1 MDNGACGRLHNKV
14 AVVTGSSSGIGRA
27 IALRFS
33 SEGAHVVCADTEP
46 TADSDSD
53 SGGDDATHDVILKSG
68 CNALFV
74 ATNVG
79 CSREVEDLVRA
90 TVSHYGRLDI
100 FVNNAGITFDLE
112 TLQPI
117 WSADEELWDDI
128 QQVNSKGVFLGC
140 KYASRQM
147 LSQEPHPNGDR
158 GWIVNVAS
166 IFGMVGT
173 SNFASY
179 CASKGAIVNMTKAV
193 ALDCAPHRIHVN
205 CICPGCKHAGTSS
218 QMTSEVL
225 RDEET
230 QEHIISLHP
239 FRGLGIP
246 DDIARAVVF
255 LASEDSSWI
264 TGVALPVDG
273 GYTAR

>member
-1 MDNGACGRLHNKV
+1 MDNGQCGRLHEKV
-14 AVVTGSSSGIGRA
+14 AIVTGSSTGIGRA

-33 SEGAHVVCADTEP
+33 AEGAYVVCADTESSS
-46 TADSDSD
+46 DSDSD
-53 SGGDDATHDVILKSG
+53 SGENATHNVIING
-68 CNALFV
+68 GGNAMFV
-74 ATNVG
+74 STSVA
-79 CSREVEDLVRA
+79 CSQEVENLVRT
-90 TVSHYGRLDI
+90 TVSQYGRLDI

-112 TLQPI
+112 TLQHI
-117 WSADEELWDDI
+117 WSADEDLWDDI
-128 QQVNSKGVFLGC
+128 QAVNSKGVFLGC
-140 KYASRQM
+140 KFASRQM
-147 LSQEPHPNGDR
+147 LNQDPHPNGDR

-205 CICPGCKHAGTSS
+205 CICPGWTST
-218 QMTSEVL
+218 QMTSEL
-225 RDEET
+225 MMDEET
-230 QEHIISLHP
+230 QEHIIGLHP

-246 DDIARAVVF
+246 DDIARAAVF

>member
-1 MDNGACGRLHNKV
+1 MMDNGACGRLHNKV

-179 CASKGAIVNMTKAV
+179 CASKG
-193 ALDCAPHRIHVN
+193 
-205 CICPGCKHAGTSS
+205 TSS

>member
-1 MDNGACGRLHNKV
+1 MDNGHCGRLHNKV

-33 SEGAHVVCADTEP
+33 SEGAHVVCADTDS
-46 TADSDSD
+46 TTDSDSD
-53 SGGDDATHDVILKSG
+53 SADDATHNVILKSG
-68 CNALFV
+68 SSALFV
-74 ATNVG
+74 NTNVG
-79 CSREVEDLVRA
+79 CSQEVEDLVRT

-117 WSADEELWDDI
+117 WSADEGLWDDI
-128 QQVNSKGVFLGC
+128 QQVCSKGVFLG
-140 KYASRQM
+140 
-147 LSQEPHPNGDR
+147 
-158 GWIVNVAS
+158 WI
-166 IFGMVGT
+166 
-173 SNFASY
+173 
-179 CASKGAIVNMTKAV
+179 
-193 ALDCAPHRIHVN
+193 
-205 CICPGCKHAGTSS
+205 SS

-225 RDEET
+225 NDEET

-246 DDIARAVVF
+246 DDIARAAVF